1 MFTDFE
7 KQWKNLNPEQK
18 LQATFFEDDLNEGF
32 HNYVVLLKVVG
43 FLGLLAITISL
54 LGLLGMVVYT
64 AETKAKEESVRKVLG
79 ASIVNLNL
87 LLSKDY
93 LRLMLW
99 AILISAPVTAY
110 LFHLV
115 LPKLQFYSVCL
126 TPWDVLLSGFLLLGF
141 DVATIASQTYK
152 TAKANPAETLRS
164 E

>member
-115 LPKLQFYSVCL
+115 LPKLQYYSVRL

-141 DVATIASQTYK
+141 GVATIASQTYK